1 MRLILNLLVLALLVG
16 SFQSCVS
23 KKKYD
28 ELLAAKD
35 ATDQSL
41 AATQATVQDL
51 EAQNAEIQSDL
62 EETTNRLN
70 SEIESVRSDLNEAQ
84 SEMQAVSQKLNM
96 TQDELDAL
104 VSEVEG
110 SFSTFENSGL
120 SVESRDGKM
129 YVMTSTPMQYR
140 SGSWRLTS
148 EERAA
153 IGELAEI
160 LKSNPDLKILVEGHA
175 DSQQYPADSGMD
187 NWQLSVNRAMGVVRQ
202 LLSDGVNADQVA
214 AVGYG
219 DARPTAS
226 NDSEE
231 GRAENRRSMVRPEFE
246 VQKILEQARTAQ
258 EAANN

>member
-51 EAQNAEIQSDL
+51 EQQNAEMQSEL
-62 EETTNRLN
+62 QETTNRLN
-70 SEIESVRSDLNEAQ
+70 GEIESVRSDLNQTQ
-84 SEMQAVSQKLNM
+84 SEMQSVNRKLEM

-104 VSEVEG
+104 VAEVE
-110 SFSTFENSGL
+110 SAWNSYENSGL
-120 SVESRDGKM
+120 SVEAHDGKM
-129 YVMTSTPMQYR
+129 YVMTKTPVRYR

-148 EERAA
+148 DERDALS
-153 IGELAEI
+153 ELADV
-160 LKSNPDLKILVEGHA
+160 LKNNPDLKILVEGHA
-175 DSQQYPADSGMD
+175 DSQKYPADSGMD
-187 NWQLSVNRAMGVVRQ
+187 NWQLSVNRSIGVVRQ
-202 LLSDGVNADQVA
+202 LLSNGVNPDQIA

-219 DARPTAS
+219 DGSPTAS

-231 GRAENRRSMVRPEFE
+231 GRAENRRSMIRPDIE
-246 VQKILEQARTAQ
+246 VQKVLEQARAAQ
-258 EAANN
+258 QAANN